1 MAVNEATLTRAG
13 REISSGSSS
22 FPALL
27 VLITNSG
34 PAQNLMETPPTAQTL
49 AAAVDHHYNSLKS
62 LQVEFSSNTRAWA

>member
-1 MAVNEATLTRAG
+1 MSVNETTLDTSRK
-13 REISSGSSS
+13 RNLFRLLVI
-22 FPALL
+22 PALL
-27 VLITNSG
+27 ILITNSS